1 MSPEH
6 IRLVQESWRQLQP
19 SAPQAA
25 ELFYSRLFALD
36 PSVRKLFRTD
46 LKEQGTKLMSMISV
60 AVGALSRLESI
71 LPAVQDLG
79 RRQARY
85 GVEQRHYSVV
95 GAALVWTLQQQL
107 GKAFTA
113 EVEQAWRTVYGVL
126 STTMQQAT
134 ASQEIS

>member
-6 IRLVQESWRQLQP
+6 IRR
-19 SAPQAA
+19 
-25 ELFYSRLFALD
+25 FALD

-60 AVGALSRLESI
+60 AVGALSR
-71 LPAVQDLG
+71 P
-79 RRQARY
+79 
-85 GVEQRHYSVV
+85 
-95 GAALVWTLQQQL
+95 
-107 GKAFTA
+107 
-113 EVEQAWRTVYGVL
+113 VYGAL